1 MKLYA
6 EERKFDWTF
15 GILNTLFCFIVLC
28 LDQQEKNAMGAAAS
42 ALRQKQQKTSITN
55 AGITASGGASKAKKK
70 PASDGASRVTKQKKP
85 TQPTESLT
93 KQDYPGQEPE
103 ENSIIPR
110 KRAAGDIMP
119 VHDSEDKGNSSPE
132 STTDGGA
139 RATAKVD
146 EIISGWKGKLNP
158 VEGFG
163 CKHCSMQQMIFL
175 DNKAFFLS
183 WRTDSHSFFYETKC
197 GKCGVPSKDLDWN
210 KNKTKAMNNIILY
223 CNYGVSSVH
232 VETDG
237 FCPWFCVPCGLKAQ
251 EEESKERDRLQIAH
265 GNPCKRSRREGSRR
279 GRYSED

>member
-1 MKLYA
+1 M
-6 EERKFDWTF
+6 
-15 GILNTLFCFIVLC
+15 
-28 LDQQEKNAMGAAAS
+28 
-42 ALRQKQQKTSITN
+42 
-55 AGITASGGASKAKKK
+55 
-70 PASDGASRVTKQKKP
+70 
-85 TQPTESLT
+85 
-93 KQDYPGQEPE
+93 QDYPEQEPE

-110 KRAAGDIMP
+110 KRVAEDVILVP
-119 VHDSEDKGNSSPE
+119 DSEDKGNSSPE
-132 STTDGGA
+132 STTGGGA

-146 EIISGWKGKLNP
+146 EIISGWKGKLNA

-183 WRTDSHSFFYETKC
+183 WRTDPKSFFYETKC

-210 KNKTKAMNNIILY
+210 KDKTKAMNNIILY
-223 CNYGVSSVH
+223 CNYGVSSIH

-251 EEESKERDRLQIAH
+251 EEEVQERDRLQMAH
-265 GNPCKRSRREGSRR
+265 GNPNKRSRRGGSRR